1 MLTKNPLDN
10 NRCTASITTFP
21 PWRLL
26 ESPVQ
31 TFVFRYYPV
40 PFVQILTM
48 TDFPAQNL
56 YQIGSV
62 TALTGIAAERLRAWE
77 RRYGFAPAERKGKI
91 RLYSHTQVQNLLKIK
106 RLLDRGES
114 ISSIIELSSTQL
126 EARLNVEPA
135 QDLNTVGANRLGRA
149 ANVALVGAGILQLEQ
164 QSKVADSVSV
174 VGRWANVEALL
185 ADAQVPSV
193 DIFALQLPVLL
204 PQLIA
209 QVKDL
214 APTARV
220 LPIYQFATAEQ
231 VRQCEETELNP
242 IRWPLPWRDIEQQCL
257 SLFGVPN
264 LYGVSAPRLFS
275 DEELIAVAVADDSPH
290 QANQKIVEQ
299 IHQLNA
305 LNSFLNVCSDDALTQ
320 STSTQAQALQQAASD
335 IGQSR
340 AQAEIALQTLL
351 QQQQQDPVSGANPLQ
366 TNPSDY
372 PQGGAGNP
380 QH

>member
-1 MLTKNPLDN
+1 M
-10 NRCTASITTFP
+10 
-21 PWRLL
+21 
-26 ESPVQ
+26 
-31 TFVFRYYPV
+31 
-40 PFVQILTM
+40 
-48 TDFPAQNL
+48 
-56 YQIGSV
+56 
-62 TALTGIAAERLRAWE
+62 
-77 RRYGFAPAERKGKI
+77 
-91 RLYSHTQVQNLLKIK
+91 
-106 RLLDRGES
+106 
-114 ISSIIELSSTQL
+114 
-126 EARLNVEPA
+126 
-135 QDLNTVGANRLGRA
+135 
-149 ANVALVGAGILQLEQ
+149 
-164 QSKVADSVSV
+164 
-174 VGRWANVEALL
+174 
-185 ADAQVPSV
+185 
-193 DIFALQLPVLL
+193 
-204 PQLIA
+204 IA

-372 PQGGAGNP
+372 PQGGAGTP
-380 QH
+380 ALSQHQATRFNSLCLRPYACT

>member
-1 MLTKNPLDN
+1 M
-10 NRCTASITTFP
+10 
-21 PWRLL
+21 
-26 ESPVQ
+26 
-31 TFVFRYYPV
+31 Y
-40 PFVQILTM
+40 
-48 TDFPAQNL
+48 
-56 YQIGSV
+56 
-62 TALTGIAAERLRAWE
+62 
-77 RRYGFAPAERKGKI
+77 
-91 RLYSHTQVQNLLKIK
+91 K
-106 RLLDRGES
+106 R
-114 ISSIIELSSTQL
+114 
-126 EARLNVEPA
+126 

-193 DIFALQLPVLL
+193 DIIALQLPVLL

-340 AQAEIALQTLL
+340 AQAELALQTLL

-372 PQGGAGNP
+372 PQGGAGDP

>member
-1 MLTKNPLDN
+1 
-10 NRCTASITTFP
+10 
-21 PWRLL
+21 
-26 ESPVQ
+26 
-31 TFVFRYYPV
+31 
-40 PFVQILTM
+40 M
-48 TDFPAQNL
+48 TDFPAQDL

-91 RLYSHTQVQNLLKIK
+91 RLYSHTQVHNLFKIK

-114 ISSIIELSSTQL
+114 ISRIIELSSTQL

-193 DIFALQLPVLL
+193 DIIALQLPVLL

-351 QQQQQDPVSGANPLQ
+351 QQQQHDPVSGANPLQ

>member
-1 MLTKNPLDN
+1 
-10 NRCTASITTFP
+10 
-21 PWRLL
+21 
-26 ESPVQ
+26 
-31 TFVFRYYPV
+31 
-40 PFVQILTM
+40 M
-48 TDFPAQNL
+48 TDFPAQDL

-91 RLYSHTQVQNLLKIK
+91 RLYSHTQVKNLLKIK

-114 ISSIIELSSTQL
+114 ISRIIQLSHEQL
-126 EARLNVEPA
+126 EARLNVGPA
-135 QDLNTVGANRLGRA
+135 QEPSAQGATRLGRA
-149 ANVALVGAGILQLEQ
+149 ANLALVGAGILQLEQ
-164 QSKVADSVSV
+164 QSEVAESIAV

-185 ADAQVPSV
+185 ADTQLPSV
-193 DIFALQLPVLL
+193 DVIALQLPVLL

-209 QVKDL
+209 QVKDQ

-242 IRWPLPWRDIEQQCL
+242 MRWPLPWRDIEQQCL

-264 LYGVSAPRLFS
+264 LHGVSAPRLFS
-275 DEELIAVAVADDSPH
+275 DEELIAIAVADDSSH
-290 QANQKIVEQ
+290 QADQKIVEQ

-305 LNSFLNVCSDDALTQ
+305 LNSFLNVCGDEALTQ
-320 STSTQAQALQQAASD
+320 STSAQAQALRQAASD

-340 AQAEIALQTLL
+340 AQAEVALQALL
-351 QQQQQDPVSGANPLQ
+351 QQRQQDPVSGANPLQ
-366 TNPSDY
+366 NSESNY
-372 PQGGAGNP
+372 PQGGADGP
-380 QH
+380 RH

>member
-1 MLTKNPLDN
+1 
-10 NRCTASITTFP
+10 
-21 PWRLL
+21 
-26 ESPVQ
+26 
-31 TFVFRYYPV
+31 
-40 PFVQILTM
+40 M
-48 TDFPAQNL
+48 TDFPAQDL

-114 ISSIIELSSTQL
+114 ISRIIELSSTQL

-193 DIFALQLPVLL
+193 DIIALQLPVLL

-335 IGQSR
+335 IGQGR

-351 QQQQQDPVSGANPLQ
+351 QQQQHDPVSGANPLQ

>member
-1 MLTKNPLDN
+1 
-10 NRCTASITTFP
+10 
-21 PWRLL
+21 
-26 ESPVQ
+26 
-31 TFVFRYYPV
+31 
-40 PFVQILTM
+40 M
-48 TDFPAQNL
+48 TDFPAQDL

-91 RLYSHTQVQNLLKIK
+91 RLYSHTKVQNLLKIK

-114 ISSIIELSSTQL
+114 ISRIIELSSTQL

-193 DIFALQLPVLL
+193 DIIALQLPVLL

-305 LNSFLNVCSDDALTQ
+305 LNSFLNICSDDALTQ
-320 STSTQAQALQQAASD
+320 STSTQAQALRQAASD

-366 TNPSDY
+366 TNLSDY

>member
-1 MLTKNPLDN
+1 
-10 NRCTASITTFP
+10 
-21 PWRLL
+21 
-26 ESPVQ
+26 
-31 TFVFRYYPV
+31 
-40 PFVQILTM
+40 M
-48 TDFPAQNL
+48 TDFPAQDL

-91 RLYSHTQVQNLLKIK
+91 RLYSHTQVQNLHKIK

-114 ISSIIELSSTQL
+114 ISRIIELSSTQL

-193 DIFALQLPVLL
+193 DIIALQLPVLL

-351 QQQQQDPVSGANPLQ
+351 QQQQHDPVSGANPLQ